1 VGRKAGGPNGESGW
15 HPTAGSANSENRTAN
30 GCQPPTPQ
38 VGPDVF
44 TYKATVSVT
53 NNAGAAAS
61 LSPSGTG
68 LNN

>member
-1 VGRKAGGPNGESGW
+1 
-15 HPTAGSANSENRTAN
+15 
-30 GCQPPTPQ
+30 

-61 LSPSGTG
+61 LSLSGTD